1 MPPISAD
8 IFAKEFKAEP
18 YWWDDAPPQACAPDL
33 PNQADLVIV
42 GAGFCGLGAARR
54 ALELGAKPVVL
65 DAGAIAGGASSRSGA
80 MLSAGQKFLLNGT
93 SAQLGA
99 DLIAALTAAHAE
111 AFDHVRGLAAT
122 CGAPGELFQP
132 SGRLFLAAVP
142 KDLDRF
148 AGHARILSELAG
160 LAVSV
165 LGPQDLQR
173 EIDTRHYHGG
183 LLVEAFGG
191 LHPSRFALALLR
203 DVQERGAIVR
213 SHTAATCVRRERAGF
228 IVRTLSGDIRTPH
241 VLFATNAYTDGALAW
256 VRQRVAPVGSYM
268 IATEAIGREA
278 VGALMPTRRM
288 YSDTKRNLWYF
299 RPSPDGT
306 RILFGARPGLMPGL
320 PEHAAPLLH
329 RSLVQIF
336 PCLAGV
342 KLSHAWTGS
351 VAMTRSHL
359 QHIGQRGGCWFAVGC
374 NGSGVGIMPWLGR
387 LAIERMLGARALPT
401 VFERLPFSRLPNV
414 AGRPWYVPAAA
425 GAFGLMDWLDRRQ
438 AGL

>member
-1 MPPISAD
+1 MPAD
-8 IFAKEFKAEP
+8 IFARDFKAEP
-18 YWWDDAPPQACAPDL
+18 YWWDDAAPQTRTSPL
-33 PNQADLVIV
+33 PGQADLVIV
-42 GAGFCGLGAARR
+42 GGGFCGLGAARR

-93 SAQLGA
+93 SEQLGA
-99 DLIAALTAAHAE
+99 DLIEALTAAHAE
-111 AFDHVRGLAAT
+111 AFDHVRALAAAY
-122 CGAPGELFQP
+122 GAPGELFQP

-148 AGHARILSELAG
+148 AGHARILSDLAG
-160 LAVSV
+160 LTASV

-173 EIDTRHYHGG
+173 EIHTRHYHGG
-183 LLVEAFGG
+183 LLVEDFGG
-191 LHPSRFALALLR
+191 LYPSRFACALLK
-203 DVQERGAIVR
+203 DVEGRGAIVR
-213 SHTAATCVRRERAGF
+213 SHTAVSTVRRAGDGF
-228 IVRTLSGDIRTPH
+228 IVRTPAGDIRTPH
-241 VLFATNAYTDGALAW
+241 VLFATNAYTDSAQTW
-256 VRQRVAPVGSYM
+256 VRQRVAQVGSYM

-278 VGALMPTRRM
+278 VSALMPTRRM

-306 RILFGARPGLMPGL
+306 RILFGARPGLIPGV
-320 PEHAAPLLH
+320 PERAAPLLH
-329 RSLVQIF
+329 RSLAQIF
-336 PCLAGV
+336 PSLAGV
-342 KLSHAWTGS
+342 KVSHAWTGS

-359 QHIGQRGGCWFAVGC
+359 QHLGQREGCWFAVGC

-387 LAIERMLGARALPT
+387 LAVERMLGARATPT
-401 VFERLPFSRLPNV
+401 VFERLPFGRLPNL